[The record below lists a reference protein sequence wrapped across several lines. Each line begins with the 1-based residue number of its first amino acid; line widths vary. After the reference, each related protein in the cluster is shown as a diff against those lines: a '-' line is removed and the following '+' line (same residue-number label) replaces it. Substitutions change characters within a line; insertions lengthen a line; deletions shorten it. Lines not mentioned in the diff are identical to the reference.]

1 MHVAVHGGAG
11 SPSEAPADRQRTLA
25 DAAATASSADTPLD
39 AVRAAVRPLERDPAF
54 NAGVGGAVQSDGV
67 VRTEAG
73 VMTDDGVTG
82 AAAGLTGVAR
92 AADVAA
98 VVARET
104 PHLLVAGDPA
114 VELAAASG
122 IETGVELLTDGTRRR
137 YAEADPPDHGTD
149 AHLDWVRD
157 RFGGTDTVGAVATD
171 GERLAAATSTAGRW
185 FALAGR
191 VGDVP
196 QRGAGFFAD
205 DRGGAS
211 ATGEGEAIARFGLA
225 RRAVE
230 LLDTFGPRNAADT
243 AIAEFEA
250 ETGGR
255 AGVLV
260 LDHEGRVGSERN
272 TAVMQ
277 TARGSAD

>member
-1 MHVAVHGGAG
+1 MYVTAHGGAG
-11 SPSEAPADRQRTLA
+11 GPPEAPADRQRALA
-25 DAAATASSADTPLD
+25 DAVERAATADTPLA
-39 AVRAAVRPLERDPAF
+39 AVCQAVRPLELDPAF

-73 VMTDDGVTG
+73 VMADEGTVG
-82 AAAGLTGVAR
+82 AAAGLTGVAH
-92 AADVAA
+92 ATA
-98 VVARET
+98 VARLVATET

-114 VELAAASG
+114 RELAAAHG
-122 IETGVELLTDGTRRR
+122 VDTGVTLLTDATAGRFE
-137 YAEADPPDHGTD
+137 AADPPPLTSDT
-149 AHLDWVRD
+149 HLDWVREHFD
-157 RFGGTDTVGAVATD
+157 GTDTVGAVATD
-171 GERLAAATSTAGRW
+171 GDRLATATSTAGRW

-196 QRGAGFFAD
+196 QLGAGFFAD

-230 LLDTFGPRNAADT
+230 LLETFSPREAASE
-243 AIAEFEA
+243 AIAEFKR

-260 LDHEGRVGSERN
+260 LDHEGRVGREHN
-272 TAVMQ
+272 TAAMQ
-277 TARGSAD
+277 TARSET

>member
-25 DAAATASSADTPLD
+25 DAAATASGADAPLD

-137 YAEADPPDHGTD
+137 YAEADPPDRGTD

>member
-1 MHVAVHGGAG
+1 MYVAVHGGAG
-11 SPSEAPADRQRTLA
+11 SPPAEPADRQQALA
-25 DAAATASSADTPLD
+25 DAVADAGTAETPLD
-39 AVRAAVRPLERDPAF
+39 AVRQAIRPLERAPAF

-73 VMTDDGVTG
+73 VMTDTGTTG
-82 AAAGLTGVAR
+82 AVAGLTGVAH
-92 AADVAA
+92 AADAAA

-114 VELAAASG
+114 VELAAAHDVD
-122 IETGVELLTDGTRRR
+122 TDVDLLTEATRAR
-137 YAEADPPDHGTD
+137 YDDADPPPFGDD
-149 AHLDWVRD
+149 AHLDWVREH
-157 RFGGTDTVGAVATD
+157 FSGTDTVGAVATD
-171 GERLAAATSTAGRW
+171 GDRLAAATSTAGRW

-196 QRGAGFFAD
+196 QLGAGFFAD
-205 DRGGAS
+205 DRGGAT

-230 LLDTFGPRNAADT
+230 LLDTYSPREAASE
-243 AIAEFEA
+243 AIAEFDA
-250 ETGGR
+250 ETGGK

-260 LDHEGRVGSERN
+260 LDHEGRVGREHN
-272 TAVMQ
+272 TAAMQ
-277 TARGSAD
+277 TARAGQT